1 MTIRIYS
8 EMIQLK
14 TFEER
19 YQYLQLN
26 GVVGKETFGFDR
38 YLNQMLYKS
47 DEWKRCRR
55 DVIIRDNG
63 CDLGCEGFDIY
74 GKILIHHLEPITVQ
88 DIYNRNPKVFDL
100 ENLISTTLVTHNT
113 IHYGDES
120 LLIRAPIIR
129 RKNDTCLWKG
139 GVIK

>member
-100 ENLISTTLVTHNT
+100 ENLISTTLVTHNA

-129 RKNDTCLWKG
+129 RKNDTCLWKKG
-139 GVIK
+139 G

>member
-139 GVIK
+139 G